1 VCTDIFLIS
10 KASLLP
16 LTFSYNLVTVSLVF
30 PVRRLRL
37 LSSIPTASSAELS
50 SSTPISSPAP
60 ARVMGFRDLFLFY
73 VVTGVSLRWIAT
85 AAGHGPSSLV
95 IWLGAWLFLYI
106 PLAVS
111 VITLSSRFP
120 AEGGFYVWTKK
131 AFGEGAGFL
140 SAWMYWTSNLP
151 YFPAVLYFAASN
163 VLFLHS
169 SLQHFS
175 GKPIYFIGF
184 SVFFLC
190 GLTVLNLLGLN
201 LAKWAHNL
209 GAIAMW
215 IPVLIIVVLGFA
227 SWAHFGSAT
236 SLTPRSFIPPAH
248 VQDMIFW
255 SIIIFSFIG
264 CESASLMAEEIKDA
278 RRNIPRAL
286 LFAGI
291 TVALCYMLG
300 TFCVLL
306 AVPSSESSNLDG
318 LAQAIAMSSAR
329 FHLSGV
335 TEFAALLIAFS
346 NIGAAGAYLAAAAR
360 LPFVAGLDGYLPRA
374 FGQLH
379 PRWKTPWV
387 SVLAQGLFGILFV
400 FLAQPGTSV
409 NGAYNVLVAIS
420 VVVTMV
426 PFLFLF
432 ASLIRLENV
441 PPSPGDASLDPNSLS
456 PSNKN
461 SVDAKP
467 FRVPG
472 GRPVAI
478 ALASTGFL
486 TAAFSMA
493 LSLIPDPSEPHKF
506 LYLVKTL
513 GCTAVLIGVGLALFL
528 LGRRRKPSM

>member
-1 VCTDIFLIS
+1 
-10 KASLLP
+10 
-16 LTFSYNLVTVSLVF
+16 
-30 PVRRLRL
+30 
-37 LSSIPTASSAELS
+37 LSSIPTSSSATLASSAP
-50 SSTPISSPAP
+50 TSPSAP

-73 VVTGVSLRWIAT
+73 AVTGISLRWIAT

-106 PLAVS
+106 PLSIS

-120 AEGGFYVWTKK
+120 AEGGFYIWTKK

-184 SVFFLC
+184 SVFFLS
-190 GLTVLNLLGLN
+190 GLTILNLLGLN

-215 IPVLIIVVLGFA
+215 VPVLIIVVLGFA
-227 SWAHFGSAT
+227 TWAQFGSAT
-236 SLTPRSFIPPAH
+236 SFTPRSFIPPTRI
-248 VQDMIFW
+248 QDMIFW

-306 AVPSSESSNLDG
+306 ALPSSESSNLDG
-318 LAQAIAMSSAR
+318 LAQAIALSSSR

-420 VVVTMV
+420 VVVTMI

-441 PPSPGDASLDPNSLS
+441 PVSSEEAFPDQSSSPPD
-456 PSNKN
+456 KN
-461 SVDAKP
+461 SAPAKP

-478 ALASTGFL
+478 ALASIGFV
-486 TAAFSMA
+486 TATFSVA
-493 LSLIPDPSEPHKF
+493 LSLIPDPAEPHKA
-506 LYLVKTL
+506 LYLLKTL
-513 GCTAVLIGVGLALFL
+513 GCAAILIGVGLVLFL
-528 LGRRRKPSM
+528 SARHRKSPTSGPV